1 MAGQMNWRGAVAASG
16 AHRQSVLSS
25 ASILGFV
32 YHAVVLLVFAFMLT
46 PVLFVFWVSVF
57 DNAVITFPPRGYS
70 LRWFVNAW
78 ENASF
83 LDGFLTSVKVG
94 VTAMLAGLALGIP
107 ASFALVRGRFRG
119 REALNAF
126 LLSPLIV
133 PGIVAGTAVYIFFV
147 QVEIWTGGFRLVATL
162 PGFVAAHVALT
173 IPWTVRLISANLVG
187 FDRTLEEAAMSL
199 GARPLATFWHVTLPV
214 IRPGVVAAAIFS
226 FIVSFTDLEMSLFLA
241 GPGRTTLQIAMLQYL
256 EWKFDPTV
264 AAVSVVQIVLIGLG
278 LLVTDRF
285 VKLSK
290 VV

>member
-1 MAGQMNWRGAVAASG
+1 MTLELNGSKATSGWRAYLQPAASP
-16 AHRQSVLSS
+16 AFMMHS
-25 ASILGFV
+25 AYL
-32 YHAVVLLVFAFMLT
+32 VVVCLIFLFMLT

-57 DNAVITFPPRGYS
+57 DNAVVTFPPQGYS

-78 ENASF
+78 ENSSF
-83 LDGFLTSVKVG
+83 LSGFLTSVRVG
-94 VTAMLAGLALGIP
+94 MTAMIAGLMLGIP
-107 ASFALVRGRFRG
+107 ASFALTRGNFPG
-119 REALNAF
+119 RAALNAF

-133 PGIVAGTAVYIFFV
+133 PGIVAGTAVYTFFV
-147 QVEIWTGGFRLVATL
+147 QIELWTGVRLIATL

-173 IPWTVRLISANLVG
+173 IPWTVRLISASLIG
-187 FDRTLEEAAMSL
+187 FDRTVEEAAMSL
-199 GARPLATFWHVTLPV
+199 GARPFATLWHVTLPM

-264 AAVSVVQIVLIGLG
+264 AAVSVVQIALIGAC
-278 LLVTDRF
+278 LLITDRF

>member
-1 MAGQMNWRGAVAASG
+1 MAHVINSRGTVADKGALGQFSW
-16 AHRQSVLSS
+16 SS
-25 ASILGFV
+25 ALILRLA
-32 YHAVVLLVFAFMLT
+32 YRAAVFLVFLFMLT
-46 PVLFVFWVSVF
+46 PVLFVFWVSIF
-57 DNAVITFPPRGYS
+57 ENAVVTFPPQGYS

-78 ENASF
+78 ENSSF
-83 LDGFLTSVKVG
+83 LGGFLTSIKVG
-94 VTAMLAGLALGIP
+94 ITAMLAGLILGIP
-107 ASFALVRGRFRG
+107 ASFALVRGKFRG
-119 REALNAF
+119 RDGLNAF

-133 PGIVAGTAVYIFFV
+133 PGIVAGTAVYTFFV
-147 QVEIWTGGFRLVATL
+147 QVEIWTGIRLIATL

-173 IPWTVRLISANLVG
+173 IPWTVRLVSASLVG
-187 FDRTLEEAAMSL
+187 FDRTVEEAAMNL
-199 GARPLATFWHVTLPV
+199 GAHPLATLWHITLPM

-264 AAVSVVQIVLIGLG
+264 AAVSVVQIILIAAG
-278 LLVTDRF
+278 LLITDRF